1 MDKYTR
7 KKYENEIG
15 KELLEGLEELGKI
28 EPVIAEIL
36 KPDNTNELAKRIA
49 AAFLITID
57 NRNKTLSEVVKMSN
71 IKMPK

>member
-1 MDKYTR
+1 
-7 KKYENEIG
+7 
-15 KELLEGLEELGKI
+15 
-28 EPVIAEIL
+28 VIAEIL